1 MYIMCIMYVC
11 VCVSMYDLHV
21 CVCLCVCVCVCVC
34 VHVCVCA
41 CVCARVCVCVC
52 VCDYFMNSIIQ
63 IRQMQQKDHR
73 IRLMNEVLNGIKV
86 IKLYAWEDHFQS
98 DIQSMRQKELNFLK
112 YAAYLNAISSV
123 TWTSAP
129 FLVIAL

>member
-1 MYIMCIMYVC
+1 MICMCVF
-11 VCVSMYDLHV
+11 V
-21 CVCLCVCVCVCVC
+21 CVCLSVCVFVCVCMC
-34 VHVCVCA
+34 VHVRA
-41 CVCARVCVCVC
+41 CVC

-63 IRQMQQKDHR
+63 VRQMEQKDHR

-98 DIQSMRQKELNFLK
+98 DIHTMRQKELNFLK

-129 FLVIAL
+129 FLVIALQCFSKYISH

>member
-11 VCVSMYDLHV
+11 VGVSMYDLHV
-21 CVCLCVCVCVCVC
+21 CVCLCVY
-34 VHVCVCA
+34 VCVCA
-41 CVCARVCVCVC
+41 CVCACACVRVC

-63 IRQMQQKDHR
+63 VRQMQQKDHR

-98 DIQSMRQKELNFLK
+98 DIQTMRQKELNFLK